1 MNSVF
6 DQLNSIDD
14 EQSINKTEG
23 IVPKELYHISL
34 TVDPQ
39 LKWDRTYQVRN
50 GGARTLTV
58 RYLKRTKDFTID
70 ETKPSN
76 IYDDCTLRFL
86 SADDAQ
92 EFIDKYV
99 KLSPTE
105 IAKVKKS
112 QLRPVVKIESSEF
125 TAVPLY
131 TSLTY
136 IERNVPALLS

>member
-1 MNSVF
+1 MTSIF

-14 EQSINKTEG
+14 VQSLGNNVS
-23 IVPKELYHISL
+23 IVPQELYHISL
-34 TVDPQ
+34 VVDPQ
-39 LKWDRTYQVRN
+39 LKWDRTYQVRE

-58 RYLKRTKDFTID
+58 RYLKRTNDFTID
-70 ETKPSN
+70 ETKPNN

-86 SADDAQ
+86 SATDAQ

-105 IAKVKKS
+105 VAKVKKS

-136 IERNVPALLS
+136 IERNVPTLLS